1 MVTQPARLALAMQAI
16 ADFAGQTHRERELVI
31 VHDGDAAFH
40 ENLAS
45 IAANVAEAMVN
56 VHRQAPGCTLGALRN
71 KALTHA
77 SGDFVCQWDDDD
89 RYHPQRLALQVQA
102 LCDERK
108 DFCFLV
114 DQLHWFRERGEMF
127 WDDWN
132 AEAYPLNLVQG
143 TLLGRRELMPAYPDL
158 ARGEDT
164 GLLLGILQR
173 GYGIARLRGAGWC
186 YVYVCHGSNSWNAAH
201 HAAISHAKGLRH
213 AQLLQREGL
222 LRRRLSEYAN
232 GFGSVRMPHE
242 SGFLVIASDGAS
254 R

>member
-16 ADFAGQTHRERELVI
+16 ADFGGQTHRERELVI

-45 IAANVAEAMVN
+45 MAASVTEAMVN
-56 VHRQAPGCTLGALRN
+56 VLRPAPGSTLGALRN
-71 KALTHA
+71 LAVKRAA
-77 SGDFVCQWDDDD
+77 GDFVCQWDDDD
-89 RYHPQRLALQVQA
+89 RYHPQRLALQMQA
-102 LCDERK
+102 LRDERK

-114 DQLHWFRERGEMF
+114 DQLHWIRERGEMF

-132 AEAYPLNLVQG
+132 AEAYPMNLVQG

-164 GLLLGILQR
+164 GLVLGILQR

-186 YVYVCHGSNSWNAAH
+186 YVYVCHGSNAWDVQH
-201 HAAISHAKGLRH
+201 HVAISRAKAYRH

-232 GFGSVRMPHE
+232 GFGIVHMPHE
-242 SGFLVIASDGAS
+242 SGILAIANDGAA